1 MSIKLFKLKPSDKQ
15 LDKASDFFLDLAKL
29 LIASTVIG
37 FFFPESTGGNLD
49 INTLFLGLFSA
60 VLLFAYGL
68 KIIPKPKSSYL

>member
-1 MSIKLFKLKPSDKQ
+1 MSTRLFKSKLSNKQ

-49 INTLFLGLFSA
+49 LYALFAGLFSA
-60 VLLFAYGL
+60 IFLFACGL
-68 KIIPKPKSSYL
+68 KITPKSSYL